1 MIVSGRPRVLEKRTV
16 WRSPKYLT
24 CISTEYVL
32 MPDYSSDFDGD
43 TVVVTGA
50 SSGIGREIA
59 SRFANAGATVLNAD
73 IEPEPKAAETPT
85 HEVIREQGGTAEF
98 VQTDV
103 SDADDIRA
111 VVERAREY
119 GGVDVMV
126 NNAGLFIGGGLLE
139 ISEAEFEKIHQVNAK
154 GVFFGCQ
161 AAAQDMID
169 RGTDGA
175 IVNTASISSFV
186 AQRDQIQYDS
196 TKAAVK
202 MITRGA
208 ALELADHDIRV
219 NAVGPGQIATEF
231 IDGWSEDAPAAAA
244 KDELIKPVPAGRAG
258 TPEDVAGAA
267 LYLASDD
274 ADYVTGEVLMVD
286 GGWRII

>member
-1 MIVSGRPRVLEKRTV
+1 
-16 WRSPKYLT
+16 
-24 CISTEYVL
+24 
-32 MPDYSSDFDGD
+32 MPDYSADFQDS

-50 SSGIGREIA
+50 TSGIGRGIA
-59 SRFANAGATVLNAD
+59 LRFADAGATVLNAD
-73 IEPEPKAAETPT
+73 IDVEPKNAETPT
-85 HEVIREQGGTAEF
+85 HEVIRDRGGTAEY
-98 VQTDV
+98 VGTDV
-103 SDADDIRA
+103 SDAAEIRSL
-111 VVERAREY
+111 VERAREY

-126 NNAGLFIGGGLLE
+126 NNAGLFVGGGLLE
-139 ISEAEFEKIHQVNAK
+139 VTEEEFERIHEVNAK

-161 AAAQDMID
+161 AAARDMID
-169 RGTDGA
+169 RGVSGA

-186 AQRDQIQYDS
+186 AQREQIQYDS

-231 IDGWSEDAPAAAA
+231 IDGWAEDAPEAAAN
-244 KDELIKPVPAGRAG
+244 DGLIKPVPAGRAG
-258 TPEDVAGAA
+258 TPRDVAGAV

-274 ADYVTGEVLMVD
+274 AAYVTGEVLMVD
-286 GGWRII
+286 GGWRVI

>member
-1 MIVSGRPRVLEKRTV
+1 
-16 WRSPKYLT
+16 
-24 CISTEYVL
+24 
-32 MPDYSSDFDGD
+32 MPDYSADFSDS

-50 SSGIGREIA
+50 TSGIGREIA
-59 SRFANAGATVLNAD
+59 IRFADAGATVLNAD
-73 IEPEPKAAETPT
+73 IDAEPKDAETPT
-85 HEVIREQGGTAEF
+85 HEVIRQRGGTAEY

-103 SDADDIRA
+103 SKAADIREA
-111 VVERAREY
+111 VEYAHEY

-126 NNAGLFIGGGLLE
+126 NNAGLFIGGGLLD
-139 ISEAEFEKIHQVNAK
+139 ISEDEFEKIHNVNAK

-169 RGTDGA
+169 RGVEGA

-186 AQRDQIQYDS
+186 AQREQIQYDS

-231 IDGWSEDAPAAAA
+231 IDGWSEEAPEAAAS
-244 KDELIKPVPAGRAG
+244 DGLIKPVPLGRAG
-258 TPEDVAGAA
+258 KPADIAGAV

-274 ADYVTGEVLMVD
+274 AAYVTGEVLMVD
-286 GGWRII
+286 GGWRVI

>member
-1 MIVSGRPRVLEKRTV
+1 
-16 WRSPKYLT
+16 
-24 CISTEYVL
+24 
-32 MPDYSSDFDGD
+32 MPDYSNDFGGD

-59 SRFANAGATVLNAD
+59 IRFGEAGATVLNAD
-73 IEPEPKAAETPT
+73 VESQPKVGDTPT
-85 HEVIREQGGTAEF
+85 HEVIRDRGGTAEF
-98 VQTDV
+98 VETDV
-103 SDADDIRA
+103 SNADEIRTA
-111 VVERAREY
+111 VERAREY

-126 NNAGLFIGGGLLE
+126 NNAGLFIGGSLLE
-139 ISEAEFEKIHQVNAK
+139 VSEGEFEKIHQVNAK

-169 RGTDGA
+169 RGVEGS

-186 AQRDQIQYDS
+186 AQREQIQYDS

-231 IDGWSEDAPAAAA
+231 IDGWSEEAPEAAE
-244 KDELIKPVPAGRAG
+244 KGDLIKPVPAGRAG
-258 TPEDVAGAA
+258 TPEDVAGAV

-286 GGWRII
+286 GGWRVI

>member
-1 MIVSGRPRVLEKRTV
+1 
-16 WRSPKYLT
+16 
-24 CISTEYVL
+24 
-32 MPDYSSDFDGD
+32 MPDYSADFDGK

-50 SSGIGREIA
+50 TSGIGREIA
-59 SRFANAGATVLNAD
+59 IRFADAGATVLNAD
-73 IEPEPKAAETPT
+73 IESEPKDADVPT
-85 HEVIREQGGTAEF
+85 HEYIRDQGGTAEY

-103 SDADDIRA
+103 SDAEDIRA
-111 VVERAREY
+111 AVAEAREH

-139 ISEAEFEKIHQVNAK
+139 VSEAEFEKIHEVNAK

-161 AAAQDMID
+161 AAAEDMID
-169 RGTDGA
+169 RGAEGS

-186 AQRDQIQYDS
+186 AQREQIQYDS

-208 ALELADHDIRV
+208 ALELAEHDIRV
-219 NAVGPGQIATEF
+219 NAIGPGQIATEF
-231 IDGWSEDAPAAAA
+231 IDGWSEEAPEKAAT
-244 KDELIKPVPAGRAG
+244 DGLIKPVPAGRAG
-258 TPEDVAGAA
+258 TPEDIAGAA

>member
-1 MIVSGRPRVLEKRTV
+1 MK
-16 WRSPKYLT
+16 
-24 CISTEYVL
+24 
-32 MPDYSSDFDGD
+32 MPEYSSDFNSD

-50 SSGIGREIA
+50 TSGIGREIA
-59 SRFANAGATVLNAD
+59 IRFANAGATVLNAD
-73 IEPEPKAAETPT
+73 IESEPKAAETPT
-85 HEVIREQGGTAEF
+85 HEVIRNQGGTAEF

-103 SDADDIRA
+103 SNAADIRT

-126 NNAGLFIGGGLLE
+126 NNAGLFIGGSLLDVTE
-139 ISEAEFEKIHQVNAK
+139 EEFEKIHEVNAK

-169 RGTDGA
+169 RGVEGA

-208 ALELADHDIRV
+208 ALELADYDIRV
-219 NAVGPGQIATEF
+219 NAIGPGQIATEF
-231 IDGWSEDAPAAAA
+231 IDGWSEDAPEAAA
-244 KDELIKPVPAGRAG
+244 KGKLIKPVPAGRAG
-258 TPEDVAGAA
+258 TPKDVAGAA

-274 ADYVTGEVLMVD
+274 AEYVTGEILMVD
-286 GGWRII
+286 GGWRAI

>member
-1 MIVSGRPRVLEKRTV
+1 
-16 WRSPKYLT
+16 
-24 CISTEYVL
+24 
-32 MPDYSSDFDGD
+32 MPDYSADFNGS

-50 SSGIGREIA
+50 TSGIGREIA
-59 SRFANAGATVLNAD
+59 LRFADAGATVLNAD
-73 IEPEPKAAETPT
+73 IDAQPKDAETPT
-85 HEVIREQGGTAEF
+85 HELIRERGGTAEY

-103 SDADDIRA
+103 SNAAEIREA
-111 VVERAREY
+111 VDRAREY

-139 ISEAEFEKIHQVNAK
+139 VSEDEFEKIHDVNAK

-169 RGTDGA
+169 RGVEGA
-175 IVNTASISSFV
+175 IINTASISSFV
-186 AQRDQIQYDS
+186 AQREQIQYDS

-208 ALELADHDIRV
+208 ALELAEHDIRV

-231 IDGWSEDAPAAAA
+231 IDGWSEEAPAAAES
-244 KDELIKPVPAGRAG
+244 DELIKPVPLGRAG
-258 TPEDVAGAA
+258 TPDDIAGAV

-274 ADYVTGEVLMVD
+274 AAYVTGEVLMVD
-286 GGWRII
+286 GGWRTI

>member
-1 MIVSGRPRVLEKRTV
+1 
-16 WRSPKYLT
+16 
-24 CISTEYVL
+24 
-32 MPDYSSDFDGD
+32 MPDYSTDFDGS

-50 SSGIGREIA
+50 TSGIGREIA
-59 SRFANAGATVLNAD
+59 LRFADAGATVLNAD
-73 IEPEPKAAETPT
+73 IDSQPKIADTPT
-85 HEVIREQGGTAEF
+85 HEAIENEGGTAEF
-98 VQTDV
+98 VETDV
-103 SDADDIRA
+103 SNADEIRA
-111 VVERAREY
+111 VVERARAY

-126 NNAGLFIGGGLLE
+126 NNAGLFIGGSLLE
-139 ISEAEFEKIHQVNAK
+139 VSEEEFEQIHNVNAK

-169 RGTDGA
+169 RGVEGA

-231 IDGWSEDAPAAAA
+231 IDGWSEEAPEAAET
-244 KDELIKPVPAGRAG
+244 DSLIKPVPAGRAG
-258 TPEDVAGAA
+258 TPEDIAGAV

>member
-1 MIVSGRPRVLEKRTV
+1 
-16 WRSPKYLT
+16 
-24 CISTEYVL
+24 
-32 MPDYSSDFDGD
+32 MPDYSADFDGK

-50 SSGIGREIA
+50 TSGIGREIA
-59 SRFANAGATVLNAD
+59 IRFADAGATVLNAD
-73 IEPEPKAAETPT
+73 IEYEPKDADVPT
-85 HEVIREQGGTAEF
+85 HEYIRDQGGTAEY

-111 VVERAREY
+111 AVAEAREY

-139 ISEAEFEKIHQVNAK
+139 VSEAEFEEIHEVNAK

-161 AAAQDMID
+161 AAAEDMID
-169 RGTDGA
+169 RGVEGS

-186 AQRDQIQYDS
+186 AQREQIQYDS

-208 ALELADHDIRV
+208 ALELAEHDIRV
-219 NAVGPGQIATEF
+219 NAIGPGQIATEF
-231 IDGWSEDAPAAAA
+231 IDGWSEEAPEKAAT
-244 KDELIKPVPAGRAG
+244 DGLIKPVPAGRAG
-258 TPEDVAGAA
+258 TPEDIAGAA

-274 ADYVTGEVLMVD
+274 AAYVTGEVLMVD

>member
-1 MIVSGRPRVLEKRTV
+1 
-16 WRSPKYLT
+16 
-24 CISTEYVL
+24 
-32 MPDYSSDFDGD
+32 MPDYSNDFEGR

-50 SSGIGREIA
+50 TSGIGREIA
-59 SRFANAGATVLNAD
+59 LRFAEAGATVLNAD
-73 IEPEPKAAETPT
+73 IESQPKIAEAPT
-85 HEVIREQGGTAEF
+85 HEAIENDGGTAEF
-98 VQTDV
+98 VETDV
-103 SDADDIRA
+103 SNADEIRA
-111 VVERAREY
+111 VVERARAY

-126 NNAGLFIGGGLLE
+126 NNAGLFIGGRLLE
-139 ISEAEFEKIHQVNAK
+139 VSEEEFETIHEVNAK

-169 RGTDGA
+169 RGVEGA

-231 IDGWSEDAPAAAA
+231 IDGWSEEAPEAAE
-244 KDELIKPVPAGRAG
+244 KDDLIKPVPAGRAG
-258 TPEDVAGAA
+258 TPEDIGGAV

-274 ADYVTGEVLMVD
+274 ADYVTGEILMVD
-286 GGWRII
+286 GGWRVI

>member
-1 MIVSGRPRVLEKRTV
+1 
-16 WRSPKYLT
+16 
-24 CISTEYVL
+24 

-50 SSGIGREIA
+50 TSGIGRAIA
-59 SRFANAGATVLNAD
+59 IRFAEAGATVLVAD
-73 IEPEPKAAETPT
+73 IEAEPKDADVPTAEY
-85 HEVIREQGGTAEF
+85 IREQGGTAEF

-111 VVERAREY
+111 VVEAAREY

-126 NNAGLFIGGGLLE
+126 NNAGLFIGGSLFDITE
-139 ISEAEFEKIHQVNAK
+139 EEFERIHEVNAK

-161 AAAQDMID
+161 AAAEDMID
-169 RGTDGA
+169 RGVDGS
-175 IVNTASISSFV
+175 IVNMASISSFV

-208 ALELADHDIRV
+208 ALELAEHDIRV
-219 NAVGPGQIATEF
+219 NAIGPGQIATEF
-231 IDGWSEDAPAAAA
+231 IDGWSEEAPEKAAT
-244 KDELIKPVPAGRAG
+244 DGLIKPVPAGRAG
-258 TPEDVAGAA
+258 TPDDIAGAA

-286 GGWRII
+286 GGWRTI

>member
-1 MIVSGRPRVLEKRTV
+1 
-16 WRSPKYLT
+16 
-24 CISTEYVL
+24 
-32 MPDYSSDFDGD
+32 MPDYSTDFEGD

-50 SSGIGREIA
+50 TSGIGRAIA
-59 SRFANAGATVLNAD
+59 LRFADAGATVLNAD
-73 IEPEPKAAETPT
+73 IESEPKVAETPT
-85 HEVIREQGGTAEF
+85 HEAIRNQGGTSEF
-98 VQTDV
+98 VETDV
-103 SDADDIRA
+103 SNADEIRA
-111 VVERAREY
+111 VVERAREH

-126 NNAGLFIGGGLLE
+126 NNAGLFIGGSLLDV
-139 ISEAEFEKIHQVNAK
+139 SEDEFEKIHQVNAK

-169 RGTDGA
+169 RGVEGT

-186 AQRDQIQYDS
+186 AQHDQIQYDS

-231 IDGWSEDAPAAAA
+231 IDGWSEQAPEAAQ
-244 KDELIKPVPAGRAG
+244 KDDLIKPVPAGRAG
-258 TPEDVAGAA
+258 TPGDVAGAA

-286 GGWRII
+286 GGWRTI

>member
-1 MIVSGRPRVLEKRTV
+1 
-16 WRSPKYLT
+16 
-24 CISTEYVL
+24 

-50 SSGIGREIA
+50 TSGIGREIA
-59 SRFANAGATVLNAD
+59 IRFASAGATVLNAD
-73 IEPEPKAAETPT
+73 IESEPKAAETPT
-85 HEVIREQGGTAEF
+85 HEVIRNRGGTAEF

-103 SDADDIRA
+103 SNAADIRA

-126 NNAGLFIGGGLLE
+126 NNAGLFIGGSLLDV
-139 ISEAEFEKIHQVNAK
+139 SEEEFEKIHEVNAK

-169 RGTDGA
+169 RGVEGS

-186 AQRDQIQYDS
+186 AQRNQIQYDS

-219 NAVGPGQIATEF
+219 NAIGPGQIATEF
-231 IDGWSEDAPAAAA
+231 IDGWSEDAPEAAA

-274 ADYVTGEVLMVD
+274 AEYVTGEVLMVD
-286 GGWRII
+286 GGWRTI

>member
-1 MIVSGRPRVLEKRTV
+1 
-16 WRSPKYLT
+16 
-24 CISTEYVL
+24 

-50 SSGIGREIA
+50 TSGIGREIA
-59 SRFANAGATVLNAD
+59 VRFAEAGATVLNAD
-73 IEPEPKAAETPT
+73 IESDPKDADTPT
-85 HEVIREQGGTAEF
+85 HEHIREQGGTAEF
-98 VQTDV
+98 VETDV
-103 SDADDIRA
+103 SNADDIRA
-111 VVERAREY
+111 VVDRAGEY

-126 NNAGLFIGGGLLE
+126 NNAGLFIGGSLLE
-139 ISEAEFEKIHQVNAK
+139 VSEAEFEKIHEVNAK

-169 RGTDGA
+169 RGTEGA

-208 ALELADHDIRV
+208 ALELADHDIQV
-219 NAVGPGQIATEF
+219 NAIGPGQIATEF
-231 IDGWSEDAPAAAA
+231 IDGWSETAPEAAER
-244 KDELIKPVPAGRAG
+244 DDLIKPVPAGRAG
-258 TPEDVAGAA
+258 TPQDVAGAA

-274 ADYVTGEVLMVD
+274 AAYVTGEVLMVD
-286 GGWRII
+286 GGWRTI